1 MSSLTTSTN
10 KSRFRQL
17 LENVFQ
23 NAIEHGGEDVTVC
36 VGDIDGGFYVAD
48 DGPGISEDVR
58 DEMFKWDTR
67 LRRTEQGL
75 V

>member
-36 VGDIDGGFYVAD
+36 VGDMDGGFYVAD
-48 DGPGISEDVR
+48 DALGFQKMLVTR
-58 DEMFKWDTR
+58 FLKWDTR
-67 LRRTEQGL
+67 FRRTEQGL